1 MCPTVGHVTRVM
13 VLQCRGFARVGYQ
26 AARKGWGKDILANCG
41 GSVTWQNLW
50 ENNLAIMKRLYNL
63 IP

>member
-1 MCPTVGHVTRVM
+1 M
-13 VLQCRGFARVGYQ
+13 VLQCSGFARAGDKV
-26 AARKGWGKDILANCG
+26 AKKGWGKNILDNCG